1 MLSGELTISGLL
13 SMFQLGFG
21 AKANGGSTEV
31 TTADGKVYGS
41 STDSGGLLA
50 LGVTKTAGATLGVT
64 GALEIVSDT
73 GTLGTVGD
81 NQLHMLTTYDAS
93 SGLTRLQVQYDTD
106 SVYGANHTSASSIIA
121 MDFLG
126 DLTSVLTPANLIF
139 I

>member
-1 MLSGELTISGLL
+1 MP
-13 SMFQLGFG
+13 
-21 AKANGGSTEV
+21 
-31 TTADGKVYGS
+31 
-41 STDSGGLLA
+41 
-50 LGVTKTAGATLGVT
+50 VT
-64 GALEIVSDT
+64 GQATSISASGASGVVRDNKLQVVSDT

-106 SVYGANHTSASSIIA
+106 SVYGANHTSASSIVA